1 MASRRTTLKELASI
15 LGVSISTISKALND
29 SHEISES
36 TKKRIVETAKAYN
49 YRPNKIALGLK
60 SGRTNTIA
68 VIIPSVQNSFFA
80 RALYGIESVIS
91 KTNYSTIVCL
101 TKESHSKE
109 VDNFDMLSNGVV
121 DGFIVAVSEETQ
133 TLNEYSHFEDAINDG
148 KKLVMFDRV
157 IETIPC
163 VKVETNDYS
172 AISEATKNLITSK
185 RKNIILLSAIN
196 NLNVGKQRT
205 KGYQKA
211 MNEAG
216 LSPVVLESNRDYI
229 ETTLKEYLA
238 NNKADAVIALDTD
251 ASFAVYKVAREL
263 DKKIP
268 KDIAVVGYVSER
280 MAPYLSPELTTINQ
294 HSFTMGKTAASLLI
308 EQLES
313 KDVNNQT
320 VVINSTLSK
329 RSSS

>member
-1 MASRRTTLKELASI
+1 M
-15 LGVSISTISKALND
+15 
-29 SHEISES
+29 
-36 TKKRIVETAKAYN
+36 
-49 YRPNKIALGLK
+49 GLK

-80 RALYGIESVIS
+80 RALSGIVSVIS

-133 TLNEYSHFEDAINDG
+133 TLNEFSHFEDAINDG

-172 AISEATKNLITSK
+172 AISEATKNLISSN

-216 LSPVVLESNRDYI
+216 LSPVVLESNRDNI
-229 ETTLKEYLA
+229 ENLTGGGRTDDLFGSSDDLSRSTFDNEDVNDEKNENIGEY
-238 NNKADAVIALDTD
+238 NNKIKWDFR
-251 ASFAVYKVAREL
+251 FAHSL
-263 DKKIP
+263 T
-268 KDIAVVGYVSER
+268 
-280 MAPYLSPELTTINQ
+280 YLNNRGQKRIGNN
-294 HSFTMGKTAASLLI
+294 SLMFSGNI
-308 EQLES
+308 M
-313 KDVNNQT
+313 
-320 VVINSTLSK
+320 LSK
-329 RSSS
+329 KWKVGGSSGYDFKNKGFTYTQLRFERDLDSWKMNFSWVPFSNRQSWYFFIGIKSGFLSDLKYDKRREPDKRL

>member
-133 TLNEYSHFEDAINDG
+133 TLNEYSHFDDAINDG
-148 KKLVMFDRV
+148 KKVVMFDRV

-268 KDIAVVGYVSER
+268 NDIAAVGYVSER

-294 HSFTMGKTAASLLI
+294 HSFTMGKTAATLLI

-320 VVINSTLSK
+320 IVINSTLSK
-329 RSSS
+329 RSST

>member
-1 MASRRTTLKELASI
+1 MASSKTTLKELASI

-36 TKKRIVETAKAYN
+36 TKKKIVETAKLYN

-80 RALYGIESVIS
+80 RALYGIESVVS

-101 TKESHSKE
+101 TQESHAKE

-133 TLNEYSHFEDAINDG
+133 TLNEFNHFEDVINDG

-157 IETIPC
+157 IEAIPC

-172 AISEATKNLITSK
+172 AISKTTKDLIESN

-211 MNEAG
+211 MNEGG
-216 LSPVVLESNRDYI
+216 LTPVVLESIRDDI
-229 ETTLKEYLA
+229 EITLKEYLA
-238 NNKADAVIALDTD
+238 NNKADAVISLDTD

-268 KDIAVVGYVSER
+268 NDIAVVGYVSER

-294 HSFTMGKTAASLLI
+294 HSFTMGKTAATLLI

>member
-263 DKKIP
+263 DKIIP

>member
-157 IETIPC
+157 IENIPC

-229 ETTLKEYLA
+229 ETTLKKYLA

-268 KDIAVVGYVSER
+268 NDIAAVGYVSER